1 MVSCPGPATQQRE
14 GQPWGPPRSVPAV
27 RHRHGQRGQLR
38 TSEYR
43 WEACFPPA
51 LGEQRV
57 GFKFPRR
64 TPWWVRDLSKCS
76 TRGPSHGAPSQSP
89 HTLPGPRP
97 RCLGHLGAPQLC
109 TWHPHPGPWVDPG
122 TGGDGNMRCSHSV
135 LRIRDDG
142 GVQIRSASAH
152 SGWSTLVPRLGAIP
166 GPLAVLVHVTAR
178 LRKPAEA
185 VASLSGSRGHARG

>member
-142 GVQIRSASAH
+142 GVQIEVSLCAQ
-152 SGWSTLVPRLGAIP
+152 W
-166 GPLAVLVHVTAR
+166 LVHVGS
-178 LRKPAEA
+178 PAGCHPRSA
-185 VASLSGSRGHARG
+185 CRPRPRDC